1 MSRRLEQ
8 KAEDPGSPV
17 PFSGLQVGSHA
28 AKFCRNLNHVRGS
41 GLLSFSARLIFF
53 LVPADFLLTEVAP
66 EAKKTWLGQAEA
78 MNWLR
83 KRCKSMDLRLWWESP
98 FLDSWK
104 GDLMKLDLTQVPS
117 VDILVAGLLP
127 EGEFVS
133 RCCHL

>member
-1 MSRRLEQ
+1 M
-8 KAEDPGSPV
+8 
-17 PFSGLQVGSHA
+17 
-28 AKFCRNLNHVRGS
+28 
-41 GLLSFSARLIFF
+41 
-53 LVPADFLLTEVAP
+53 PADFLLTEVAP

-83 KRCKSMDLRLWWESP
+83 KRCKRMDLRLWWESP